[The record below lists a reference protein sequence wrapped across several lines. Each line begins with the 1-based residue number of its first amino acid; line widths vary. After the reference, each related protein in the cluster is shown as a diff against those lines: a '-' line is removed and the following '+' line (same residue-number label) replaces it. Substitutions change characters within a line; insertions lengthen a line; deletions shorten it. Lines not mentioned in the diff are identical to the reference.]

1 MKFLRAISI
10 RTRLTLIVSGV
21 ILGMA
26 IMVAVS
32 LSAQYTELYDQ
43 QQVKVKALVENAYS
57 IMDAHHKRQVAGIV
71 SQERAQQQ
79 VMEEIERLRYEG
91 DNYFWIN
98 DHQPVMLM
106 HPFKPQLVGQLLR
119 DTEDPDG
126 TPLFHNMVEIVEKD
140 GQGFIPYKWPKPGA
154 DEPVDKIS
162 YVKGFKPWGWI
173 VGSGIYVDNVDVIFA
188 EMVTTTLLI
197 ALLVIVL
204 VAGFVY
210 FTGRS
215 ILIPTSRVS
224 ALMENI
230 AEGEG
235 DLTRRLEVEG
245 NDEISGLS
253 NNFNVFCEKMR
264 CSLNNLSNSASHVAE
279 YAEELSQT
287 SQAVN
292 NATQLQN
299 DASTQVAAAMEQMS
313 VNVKEV
319 SGNADN
325 AEQAAL
331 AAQTNTQSGK
341 ETVSQTIDQIG
352 SLSNSIDKV
361 SAVIGKLS
369 QESENIGTVLD
380 VIRSIAEQTNL
391 LALNAA
397 IEAARAGEQGRGF
410 AVVADEVRTLA
421 SRTGQS
427 TDEIQQM
434 IQRLQAEAQEAVNAV
449 SESQQTSQA
458 TIDIASKADA
468 ALSEIDKLMGTISE
482 MNGHIARATGQQAE
496 AVDEVSLRLNEL
508 ASIADESAEV
518 SQKLAATS
526 SHLRENSHEMSEVVH
541 RFKLA

>member
-1 MKFLRAISI
+1 
-10 RTRLTLIVSGV
+10 
-21 ILGMA
+21 
-26 IMVAVS
+26 
-32 LSAQYTELYDQ
+32 
-43 QQVKVKALVENAYS
+43 
-57 IMDAHHKRQVAGIV
+57 
-71 SQERAQQQ
+71 
-79 VMEEIERLRYEG
+79 
-91 DNYFWIN
+91 
-98 DHQPVMLM
+98 
-106 HPFKPQLVGQLLR
+106 
-119 DTEDPDG
+119 
-126 TPLFHNMVEIVEKD
+126 
-140 GQGFIPYKWPKPGA
+140 QGFIPYKWPKPGA

-188 EMVTTTLLI
+188 EMVT
-197 ALLVIVL
+197 
-204 VAGFVY
+204 
-210 FTGRS
+210 
-215 ILIPTSRVS
+215 TSRVS